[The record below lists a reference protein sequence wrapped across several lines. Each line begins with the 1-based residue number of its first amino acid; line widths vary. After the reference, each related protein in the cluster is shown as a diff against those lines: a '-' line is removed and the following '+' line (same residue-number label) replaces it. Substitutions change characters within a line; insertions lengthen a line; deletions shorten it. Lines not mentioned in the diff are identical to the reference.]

1 MTDLNRPPHQP
12 TTTTQAI
19 AAQGTALAGDLSKK
33 ATEAQNRAAYPASSV
48 FVSANAGTGKTK
60 VLTDRVLRL
69 LLAGE
74 EARSILCMTYTNS
87 AAAEMQIRLNKVLA
101 QWAICSDTDL
111 RDSLIKTGLSNPT
124 QDEITRARRLFAQIL
139 DSDDGPR
146 IETVHAFCLSVLQR
160 FPIEAGLPP
169 NFEMLEDLES
179 DNLLLESLM
188 DVLKTPSQALRPDID
203 LIISKTDEQTLLKLL
218 KLIFGQRQFIEA
230 IVASED
236 RFDEYKAHLDAL
248 AENTTDQLLQDEAKT
263 LSDRLTQLSLDVI
276 AGVLGQAGTQQQKRA
291 ANINAY
297 LAIEPSLRPENLAYL
312 KSAFFTSAAP
322 RKSLSDKKSREIDP
336 DIDQLQAPVIA
347 LLEAFFLKQEA
358 FATARQT
365 KALLHLARTIYA
377 HYRAA
382 KLEIGKLDYD
392 DLILWTARLLGM
404 QQVMDWLRWKLDT
417 SINHVMV
424 DEAQD
429 TSPVQWQ
436 LISRLTEP
444 FFEEKAE
451 TQDNQRTVFAVGDF
465 KQSIYSFQGASPT
478 SFLDQRD
485 RLAAEARAAEA
496 QWREEDFTVSFR
508 SSEAVLSFVDA
519 VMATSQTH
527 LAGSQ
532 DAQAAPYQ
540 PHDVFFADRPG
551 FVEIWPVI
559 KGNMKVELPAFMPAS
574 PEAAS
579 ESPDWLLAQHVA
591 GQIGKLLA
599 SGKNNPL
606 YRQIHPGE
614 IMILLRKRGS
624 VYYLLRAA
632 LIKAGIPVAG
642 ADRIKLQSQIEIQD
656 LLALGDICL
665 LPEDDLQLAAVLKSP
680 LFGLDDDH
688 LMQLAI
694 DRGQSSLFARLNQ
707 HLGAASLMGQ
717 AADKL
722 ARWRDLADQLDVQR
736 FYAEILYA
744 EGGRVAMET
753 RLGHQ
758 IADTLD
764 VFLSMAGDHNGIG
777 LGDFLRQFREN
788 DNALK
793 RDMEGGEA
801 RQVRLMTMHASKGL
815 EAPIVVLPDMLSQ
828 KTPADPLIFHPDGFY
843 WPSSS
848 DFRPETVSENK
859 SEAETQRKAEADR
872 LLYVA
877 LTRAREALI
886 IGGWEAPYLR
896 TMKESWYER
905 LADVLT
911 HMDGV
916 QTLGPGHLRLSM
928 GRPEAAITPS
938 PVRISKSDDRAG
950 QSVPIPDWFSRNA
963 PKEQPDIRPL
973 RPSDLGPMDDIAQ
986 HGVAS
991 EGQARLRG
999 QLIHQLLDILPNAPK
1014 QSHDEVL
1021 SRFWAK
1027 RDGQLDAKQISEINA
1042 EIQNLL
1048 ELPELAPLFT
1058 HEALSE
1064 VPIIGMV
1071 QDRPVSAQLD
1081 RLRILEDHILLA
1093 DFKTGQIPKNGQP
1106 PEEYVRQM
1114 ALYADLLGQ
1123 LYPDKTVHSI
1133 LVWTRGPLVMPI
1145 SVQAREAAMQALFS

>member
-1 MTDLNRPPHQP
+1 MTDRQLHAPNKPASGAEQKRPDS
-12 TTTTQAI
+12 
-19 AAQGTALAGDLSKK
+19 LAEK
-33 ATEAQNRAAYPASSV
+33 ATKAQNRAAYPASSV

-101 QWAICSDTDL
+101 QWAICSDSDL
-111 RDSLIKTGLSNPT
+111 RDSLIKTGLINPT
-124 QDEITRARRLFAQIL
+124 QDEIARARRLFAEIL

-169 NFEMLEDLES
+169 NFEMLEDLER
-179 DNLLLESLM
+179 DNLLFESLM
-188 DVLKTPSQALRPDID
+188 QILKTPPITLVSDIE
-203 LIISKTDEQTLLKLL
+203 LVISKADEQTLLRLL
-218 KLIFGQRQFIEA
+218 KLIFGERQFIEELISSDLAYANGKTHLEALAGYTTAKALQNEA
-230 IVASED
+230 IGLCDQLAEL
-236 RFDEYKAHLDAL
+236 HLDII
-248 AENTTDQLLQDEAKT
+248 
-263 LSDRLTQLSLDVI
+263 SDVLIT
-276 AGVLGQAGTQQQKRA
+276 AGVNQQKRA
-291 ANINAY
+291 SDIRAY
-297 LAIEPSLRPENLAYL
+297 LACAPELRPENLAFL
-312 KSAFFTSAAP
+312 KSAFFTSGAP
-322 RKSLSDKKSREIDP
+322 RKTLSDKKAREIRA
-336 DIDQLQAPVIA
+336 DIDALQGSVIT
-347 LLEAFFLKQEA
+347 LLQDYFLKQEA

-365 KALLHLARTIYA
+365 QALLNLSRAVYGLFRAR
-377 HYRAA
+377 
-382 KLEIGKLDYD
+382 KLEIGKIDYD

-451 TQDNQRTVFAVGDF
+451 TQENTRTVFAVGDF

-485 RLAAEARAAEA
+485 RLATEAKAAEA
-496 QWREEDFTVSFR
+496 DWREEDFTVSFR
-508 SSEAVLSFVDA
+508 SSKAVLSFVDA
-519 VMATSQTH
+519 VMAKSDTNLAG
-527 LAGSQ
+527 LAGSTNEKGEL
-532 DAQAAPYQ
+532 YR
-540 PHDVFFADRPG
+540 PHDVFFAHRAG
-551 FVEIWPVI
+551 FVELWPLI
-559 KGNMKVELPAFMPAS
+559 KGNTKVDLPAFKPAS

-591 GQIGKLLA
+591 RQIAELLQ
-599 SGKNNPL
+599 SGADNPL
-606 YRQIHPGE
+606 HRPIHPGE

-642 ADRIKLQSQIEIQD
+642 ADRIKLQNQIEIQD
-656 LLALGDICL
+656 LMALGDACL

-680 LFGLDDDH
+680 LFGLDDDD
-688 LMQLAI
+688 LMTLAI
-694 DRGQSSLFARLNQ
+694 NRGQASLFDRLNQ
-707 HLGAASLMGQ
+707 HLGASSHLGQ

-722 ARWRDLADQLDVQR
+722 AHWRDLADQLDVQR

-764 VFLSMAGDHNGIG
+764 VFLAMAGEHKGIG

-788 DNALK
+788 DSALK
-793 RDMEGGEA
+793 RDMDSGDA
-801 RQVRLMTMHASKGL
+801 RQVRLMTIHASKGL
-815 EAPIVVLPDMLSQ
+815 EAPIVILPDMLNQ
-828 KTPADPLIFHPDGFY
+828 KMPADPLIFHDNGFY
-843 WPSSS
+843 WPSAA

-859 SEAETQRKAEADR
+859 SEEESQRKAEADR

-886 IGGWEAPYLR
+886 IGGWEAPHLR
-896 TMKESWYER
+896 FMKESWYQR
-905 LADVLT
+905 LADTLAK
-911 HMDGV
+911 MPGV
-916 QTLGPGHLRLSM
+916 EELAPGHLRLSM
-928 GRPEAAITPS
+928 GQAEAAVTEPEIKGKDRTQI
-938 PVRISKSDDRAG
+938 PVSAAMR
-950 QSVPIPDWFSRNA
+950 PPWFERPA
-963 PKEQPDIRPL
+963 PTQRPDIRPL
-973 RPSDLGPMDDIAQ
+973 RPSDLGPLDDIAQ

-1014 QSHDEVL
+1014 ERHAQL
-1021 SRFWAK
+1021 LKQFWSG
-1027 RDGQLDAKQISEINA
+1027 REQQIEANQIAQINA
-1042 EIQNLL
+1042 EIETLL
-1048 ELPELAPLFT
+1048 ALPELAPLFAE
-1058 HEALSE
+1058 EALSE
-1064 VPIIGMV
+1064 VPLVGMV
-1071 QDRPVSAQLD
+1071 QNRPVSAQLD
-1081 RLRILEDHILLA
+1081 RLRILEDQILLA
-1093 DFKTGQIPKNGQP
+1093 DFKTGQIPKNDVP
-1106 PEEYVRQM
+1106 PDDYIRQM

-1123 LYPDKTVHSI
+1123 LYPDKAVHTV

-1145 SVQAREAAMQALFS
+1145 AREAREAAIKALFS